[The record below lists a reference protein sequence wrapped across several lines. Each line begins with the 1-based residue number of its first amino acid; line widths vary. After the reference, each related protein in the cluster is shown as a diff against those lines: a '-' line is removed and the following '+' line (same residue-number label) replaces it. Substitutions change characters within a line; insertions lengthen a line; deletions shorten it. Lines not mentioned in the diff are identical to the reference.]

1 MVLERARLQNGL
13 DVAFLNRAELDF
25 LYEEIFVREVYL
37 KHGLVLPDGACVVDV
52 GANIGLFSLWAAT
65 RARAVRLHAV
75 EPIPEIFAALLT
87 NAAKHF
93 PRARLHR
100 VALGAVA
107 EQARFAYY
115 PRATG
120 WSTRH
125 PEPAAVRESLRA
137 YVRARG
143 AHPLA
148 ARLARHPRLFALAAR
163 PLFHSVARECAV
175 TTLSALMRSEPLDAV
190 DLLKIDVDGA
200 ELEVLAGVDAAD
212 WPRIRQVTLECDGR
226 TREPAV
232 ALLGEHGF
240 QVVAEQSTM
249 LQRTAYWHVY
259 AGRR

>member
-1 MVLERARLQNGL
+1 MGLERARLPNGL
-13 DVAFLNRAELDF
+13 DVAFINRAELDF

-37 KHGLVLPDGACVVDV
+37 KHGLALADGACVVDA

-65 RARAVRLHAV
+65 RARGVRLHAV

-87 NAAKHF
+87 NAARHF

-107 EQARFAYY
+107 GQARFAYY

-137 YVRARG
+137 YLRAR
-143 AHPLA
+143 AEHPFA
-148 ARLARHPRLFALAAR
+148 ARIARHPRLFALAAR
-163 PLFHSVARECAV
+163 PLFHSVARECQV
-175 TTLSALMRSEPLDAV
+175 TTLSGLMHGEPLETI
-190 DLLKIDVDGA
+190 DLLKIDVEGA
-200 ELEVLAGVDAAD
+200 ELDVLSGIADAS
-212 WPRIRQVTLECDGR
+212 WPRIRQVTMECDSR

-232 ALLGEHGF
+232 AVLGSHGF
-240 QVVAEQSTM
+240 DVVAEQSPL
-249 LQRTAYWHVY
+249 LQGTAYWHVY
-259 AGRR
+259 AQRR